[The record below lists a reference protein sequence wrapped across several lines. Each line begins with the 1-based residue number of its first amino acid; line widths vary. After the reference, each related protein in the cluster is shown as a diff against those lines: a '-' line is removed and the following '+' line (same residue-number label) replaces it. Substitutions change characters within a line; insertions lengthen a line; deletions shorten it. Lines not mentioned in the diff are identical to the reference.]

1 MRNKSVLCILCL
13 LLLVMQLPVSALGLH
28 EGLSEPSMA
37 EESKPS
43 TESMEAKKTT
53 ETEKSGLLK
62 IVGTEIPMENVAF
75 IPTFDSSE
83 AEPKDKLA
91 EARKLIHEGMLNFTG
106 EISLYGL
113 QITFAELHS
122 IITDLHS
129 SEAMLFH
136 VNGQYRYRIY
146 DNDYV
151 YSVLL
156 TYNTDAATYK
166 KQCEFAE
173 NEIQKIL
180 TDSGVLQIDDDFSQA
195 LILNDYLASHYE
207 YDLTYTYYDMYSMMV
222 YKKGVCQAYTLFYD
236 ELLTRCGIEVW
247 YAQSEAMN
255 HIWNLVKIGNHFYH
269 VDVTW
274 NDPVSDKYSMA
285 DHEYFMLSDA
295 YVASDGPRNPHHSWV
310 SHDGIVCDDDTY
322 DATILTQSE
331 SPFVLCEGEIY
342 YIESETGNISKY
354 IDAFTVG
361 TTVYTI
367 DSIWYVADKPGYYY
381 PGTFSGLASF
391 EGKLYFNTADQVGAY
406 DVKEGTV
413 EWIATAQDN
422 AGDIVGVR
430 YIGERTVEYGLAA
443 DAASKQLTALY
454 TYLIPKAQ
462 LLMGD
467 LNEDDVV
474 DMKDAAVLQRHVL
487 KINEITDESVLA
499 AADVMGDGIVD
510 MKDAAKL
517 TRFVIKVIDSLE

>member
-1 MRNKSVLCILCL
+1 MKRCIIL
-13 LLLVMQLPVSALGLH
+13 LI
-28 EGLSEPSMA
+28 MA
-37 EESKPS
+37 
-43 TESMEAKKTT
+43 M
-53 ETEKSGLLK
+53 
-62 IVGTEIPMENVAF
+62 V
-75 IPTFDSSE
+75 
-83 AEPKDKLA
+83 
-91 EARKLIHEGMLNFTG
+91 
-106 EISLYGL
+106 
-113 QITFAELHS
+113 
-122 IITDLHS
+122 
-129 SEAMLFH
+129 
-136 VNGQYRYRIY
+136 
-146 DNDYV
+146 
-151 YSVLL
+151 VLL
-156 TYNTDAATYK
+156 TYLPIIAQDVGAAEEPFDAAASTVPQTQASDAK
-166 KQCEFAE
+166 E
-173 NEIQKIL
+173 NENSGIVKVQGIECPLVL
-180 TDSGVLQIDDDFSQA
+180 TDSISQSNSGAGAEAQSEKSLRDVIFETQMSFAESVNVYAYKLTLQQLKDVVQDLVYSEPMLFHLQNTYSYSIMDGYIYAYSPHYWMTKEEYTDACVYVDQELDSILTLSGATEVEDDFLQA
-195 LILNDYLASHYE
+195 LLINDYLASHYK
-207 YDLTYTYYDMYSMMV
+207 YDTTYSYYDMYNMLTH
-222 YKKGVCQAYTLFYD
+222 KTAVCQGYTLLYD
-236 ELLTRCGIEVW
+236 ELLTRCGIEVG
-247 YAQSEAMN
+247 YAQSDAMK
-255 HIWNLVKIGNHFYH
+255 HIWNLVKIGEHYYH

-274 NDPVSDKYSMA
+274 SDPIPDNYSWA
-285 DHEYFMLSDA
+285 SHEYFMLSDA

-310 SHDGIVCDDDTY
+310 SHNGIVCDDDTY
-322 DATILTQSE
+322 DATTILTQSE

-367 DSIWYVADKPGYYY
+367 DGIWYVADKPGYYY

-499 AADVMGDGIVD
+499 AADVTGDGIVD